1 MPENRKIL
9 IIDDDKIQ
17 RRMLSGILKSK
28 YKTIEAENG
37 AVGLDLANEFFKEIA
52 LIILDL
58 SMPVMDG
65 FEFLEEASKNIIF
78 NEIPIIV
85 LTGDDQVSSLYRA
98 LELGANDILPKPFN
112 SEKLINKVT
121 QIIHSY
127 QLLKI
132 SQDRNYFNL
141 TAKQLAYA
149 NDLDKLT
156 GLFNKDAFIKI
167 STEILNE
174 HPKDNYYLIRADF
187 VRFKLVNEL
196 YGKKAGDQLLK
207 AFSMLLVE
215 VLGKEAVIS
224 RFSDDDFVGLIKKD
238 KEDLKFDLIT
248 IESFLK
254 NYPLDISLNVVFGVY
269 TIDNRKLSIDLI
281 CDRAAYALS
290 KAKQGRDNCVYVV
303 YNEKLDKWLK
313 IEQAVV
319 SGIDTAIENG
329 DILIY
334 FQPKYSLNDKSIV
347 GAEALVRW
355 QHPSLG
361 MLSPGVFIPILEANG
376 VIHQL
381 DYYVWDKTCESVA
394 NWRKMGLLHIP
405 VSVNVS
411 RNNFYRDKLWVEILD
426 LIEKHGITP
435 DCINIEITETSY
447 MNDPNQVQ
455 NVVNKCQESGL
466 SVHMDD
472 FGSGYSSLNVLKDLV
487 FDALKIDLNFLQG
500 LESNERAA
508 IILKSIMDMNKL
520 LKLPVVAEGIETQEQ
535 ENFLKEIGCEVGQG
549 FLFSRPV
556 EEKVFISM
564 LKRETLRRE
573 QENKKAHI

>member
-1 MPENRKIL
+1 MADNGTIL
-9 IIDDDKIQ
+9 IIDDDNIQ
-17 RRMLSGILKSK
+17 RKLLVGILKNQYS
-28 YKTIEAENG
+28 TFEAENG
-37 AVGLDLANEFFKEIA
+37 LIGLNFAKENAKKIS

-58 SMPVMDG
+58 SMPIMDG
-65 FEFLEEASKNIIF
+65 FEFLSEASKHYLF

-85 LTGDDQVSSLYRA
+85 LTADDQVSSLYKA

-112 SEKLINKVT
+112 SEKLLNKVS
-121 QIIHSY
+121 QIINSY

-132 SQDRNYFNL
+132 TQDRNYFNL
-141 TAKQLAYA
+141 TAKQIAYA
-149 NDLDKLT
+149 SEVDKLT
-156 GLFNKDAFIKI
+156 GLFNKDAFYKI
-167 STEILNE
+167 TNEILNE
-174 HPKDNYYLIRADF
+174 NPTQNYYLIRGDF

-196 YGKKAGDQLLK
+196 YGKKAGDTLLK
-207 AFSMLLVE
+207 AYSRHLIE
-215 VLGKEAVIS
+215 VLGKDAIIS
-224 RFSDDDFVGLIKKD
+224 RFSDDDFVGLIKKN
-238 KEDLKFDLIT
+238 KEDLKFDLIK

-254 NYPLDISLNVVFGVY
+254 DYPLDISLVNVFGVY
-269 TIDNRKLSIDLI
+269 KIENRELPIELM
-281 CDRAAYALS
+281 CDRAAYALA
-290 KAKQGRDNCVYVV
+290 KAKQSRDVCVYVV

-319 SGIDTAIENG
+319 SGIDLAIENG

-334 FQPKYSLNDKSIV
+334 FQPKYSLKDKSIV

-394 NWRKMGLLHIP
+394 KWQKMGLMKIP

-426 LIEKHGITP
+426 LIDKHGITP

-447 MNDPNQVQ
+447 MNDPDQVQ
-455 NVVNKCQESGL
+455 SVVNKCQESGL

-487 FDALKIDLNFLQG
+487 FDALKIDLTFLQG

-556 EEKVFISM
+556 EEKIFIEM
-564 LKRETLRRE
+564 LRKETL
-573 QENKKAHI
+573 KKVAI